1 MATTTNAPLRVAIV
15 NDFDVVVRGVAG
27 LLADQET
34 IEVVELAVDEPVTTD
49 IDVALFDTFGNELL
63 TGDLLR
69 EVIANDHVGAV
80 AAYTTRFNDRL
91 RTWVM
96 EQGARGYLTKSLP
109 APDLAAA
116 LRRIGEGEVVVIE
129 PPTNDAS
136 PANGRWPGQ
145 EFGLSE
151 READTLTLLVKG
163 MENDAIAEQLFVSPN
178 TVKAR
183 LKSVY
188 RKIEVGNRVQAAL
201 WAVAHGFEPDR
212 HVRWS
217 PD

>member
-1 MATTTNAPLRVAIV
+1 MASTTNAPLRVAIV
-15 NDFDVVVRGVAG
+15 DDFDVVVRGVAS
-27 LLADQET
+27 LLADQDT
-34 IEVVELAVDEPVTTD
+34 IEVVELAVDEPVTSD

-69 EVIANDHVGAV
+69 EVIANEHVGAV
-80 AAYTTRFNDRL
+80 AAYTMRFNHRL

-109 APDLAAA
+109 AADLAAA
-116 LRRIGEGEVVVIE
+116 LRRIGDGEVVVIE
-129 PPTNDAS
+129 PPSDDAA

-145 EFGLSE
+145 EFGLTE

-163 MENDAIAEQLFVSPN
+163 LENEAIAEQLFVSPN

-188 RKIEVGNRVQAAL
+188 RKIDVGNRVQAAL

>member
-1 MATTTNAPLRVAIV
+1 MPTTTDVPLRVAIV
-15 NDFDVVVRGVAG
+15 NDFDVVVRGVAS

-34 IEVVELAVDEPVTTD
+34 IEVVELAVDEPVTSD
-49 IDVALFDTFGNELL
+49 IDVALFDTFGNDLL
-63 TGDLLR
+63 TGNLLR
-69 EVIANDHVGAV
+69 EVIANEHVGAV
-80 AAYTTRFNDRL
+80 AAYTMRFNDRL

-116 LRRIGEGEVVVIE
+116 LRRIGDGEVVVVE
-129 PPTNDAS
+129 PSHEDAT
-136 PANGRWPGQ
+136 PASGRWPGQ
-145 EFGLSE
+145 EFGLTE

-163 MENDAIAEQLFVSPN
+163 MENEAIAEQLFVSPN

-188 RKIEVGNRVQAAL
+188 RKIDVGNRVQAAL